1 MQALITGP
9 IDARHTVILAHG
21 ASQAMDH
28 EAMNALADGLND
40 AGLRVARFE
49 FPYMHRRRSNGRGG
63 APDRQPVLEQT
74 WREVIAR
81 VRVAVGGDVAIG
93 GRSLGGR
100 IASLVA
106 DDCAVQALIC
116 YAYPFHPAG
125 RPETLRTA
133 HLETLRTPT
142 LILQGERDPFRQ
154 PRRRGR
160 LRPVAGDH
168 RALDRRRRPRLH
180 AAQALRPHPGTEHR
194 RGRTADHSIPRPI
207 AR

>member
-49 FPYMHRRRSNGRGG
+49 FPYMHRRRVNGRGG

-93 GRSLGGR
+93 GRSMGGR

-116 YAYPFHPAG
+116 YSYPFHPPG
-125 RPETLRTA
+125 RPEQLRTA
-133 HLETLRTPT
+133 HLATMRTPT
-142 LILQGERDPFRQ
+142 LILQGERDPFGNRDD
-154 PRRRGR
+154 
-160 LRPVAGDH
+160 VAGYDLSPAITVHWIGDGDH
-168 RALDRRRRPRLH
+168 AFMPRKRSGRTLAQNTAEAVRQTIAFLDR
-180 AAQALRPHPGTEHR
+180 
-194 RGRTADHSIPRPI
+194 
-207 AR
+207 